1 MVKPVNGPKAPAG
14 YTTIKLFDTKA
25 KTSKSFF
32 IPIGQKVTVNG
43 KTYDPSKT
51 KNNEFVFTGKKG
63 EKNFE
68 FLGVSLEAMDVNK
81 DGRIDKKDTSYE
93 LVDTVNDNKRLPEGY
108 GVTYL
113 DPWTPDAF
121 VDKGEGYVRI
131 FKDFDKFQDAAYYV
145 EINDGKEN

>member
-1 MVKPVNGPKAPAG
+1 
-14 YTTIKLFDTKA
+14 
-25 KTSKSFF
+25 
-32 IPIGQKVTVNG
+32 
-43 KTYDPSKT
+43 
-51 KNNEFVFTGKKG
+51 
-63 EKNFE
+63 
-68 FLGVSLEAMDVNK
+68 MDVNK